1 MSDVIEIGWVLKKN
15 KENYYFHDYRKK
27 ESMKTLF
34 PYEGKENL
42 PKFYYCPPVTEY
54 YKNCFGYYAISDVN
68 VLVENKNFHF
78 LEGHKH
84 SIPESKGKIQVD
96 NVFDHGNYSFEFLL
110 PEEIFISDTPNVSV
124 EILPH
129 PFAKYKNIIH
139 SKLDIYKWFRSIHI
153 PYYYDNLMFH
163 YQVNMGE
170 PLCLIKFNTPN
181 NELVKLV
188 ELEWDKIKR
197 YVNPR
202 NHVQNANGNTDII
215 SVKKWLKYFDVFSQK
230 RPKKLIDYARVDK

>member
-1 MSDVIEIGWVLKKN
+1 ML
-15 KENYYFHDYRKK
+15 
-27 ESMKTLF
+27 
-34 PYEGKENL
+34 
-42 PKFYYCPPVTEY
+42 
-54 YKNCFGYYAISDVN
+54 
-68 VLVENKNFHF
+68 
-78 LEGHKH
+78 
-84 SIPESKGKIQVD
+84 
-96 NVFDHGNYSFEFLL
+96 
-110 PEEIFISDTPNVSV
+110 
-124 EILPH
+124 
-129 PFAKYKNIIH
+129 
-139 SKLDIYKWFRSIHI
+139 
-153 PYYYDNLMFH
+153 H